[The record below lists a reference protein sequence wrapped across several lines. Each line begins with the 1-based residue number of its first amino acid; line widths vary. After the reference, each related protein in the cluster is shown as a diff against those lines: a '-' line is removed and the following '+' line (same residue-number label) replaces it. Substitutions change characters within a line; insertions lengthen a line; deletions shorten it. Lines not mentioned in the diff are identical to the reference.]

1 MDMNT
6 KKRRQNNMAE
16 DKKIEQ
22 AYVGKEFKLLKL
34 DGTGEIA
41 EDNNDAVQIPNVMF
55 VEKVR
60 ANGASESMKFGE

>member
-1 MDMNT
+1 MV
-6 KKRRQNNMAE
+6 E

-41 EDNNDAVQIPNVMF
+41 EDNNDAVQIPNVEF
-55 VEKVR
+55 IKKVR
-60 ANGASESMKFGE
+60 ANGASESVKFGE

>member
-1 MDMNT
+1 
-6 KKRRQNNMAE
+6 MAE
-16 DKKIEQ
+16 DEKIEQ

-60 ANGASESMKFGE
+60 ANGASETMKFGE